1 MAAGEDR
8 LKNIMAG
15 KSATP
20 RRATAILAA
29 SLLASSVSAGGLGA
43 GTAQAR
49 CRANESGPAIMV
61 DVRGLKDRS
70 GTLRLELYPD
80 DAADFLADDTK
91 LVGAGKTFRRV
102 IVVPPAQ
109 GDPTLCIRTPSPG
122 RYALALIHDRDGKP
136 NFSIWH
142 DGIGVPG
149 NPSSLHGSPTVDQAR
164 VTVGSGIIHSS
175 ITMTYRRG
183 LFSFAPLQ

>member
-29 SLLASSVSAGGLGA
+29 SLVASSVSAGGLGA

-80 DAADFLADDTK
+80 AGHGGIFEHDEAFVSHALEFLGDEPDRLTAA
-91 LVGAGKTFRRV
+91 
-102 IVVPPAQ
+102 
-109 GDPTLCIRTPSPG
+109 
-122 RYALALIHDRDGKP
+122 
-136 NFSIWH
+136 
-142 DGIGVPG
+142 
-149 NPSSLHGSPTVDQAR
+149 
-164 VTVGSGIIHSS
+164 
-175 ITMTYRRG
+175 
-183 LFSFAPLQ
+183 